1 MALAV
6 SIFPKVLA
14 AGLYQNPCKNKV
26 LDFLIECIISLKK
39 VCSIIVILLMKEKDL
54 RKKIAYSSQLIHSL
68 ILHGSKHTQPKTPNI
83 NGLYQ
88 ICNYFI

>member
-1 MALAV
+1 
-6 SIFPKVLA
+6 
-14 AGLYQNPCKNKV
+14 
-26 LDFLIECIISLKK
+26 
-39 VCSIIVILLMKEKDL
+39 MKEKDL

-88 ICNYFI
+88 IYNYFT